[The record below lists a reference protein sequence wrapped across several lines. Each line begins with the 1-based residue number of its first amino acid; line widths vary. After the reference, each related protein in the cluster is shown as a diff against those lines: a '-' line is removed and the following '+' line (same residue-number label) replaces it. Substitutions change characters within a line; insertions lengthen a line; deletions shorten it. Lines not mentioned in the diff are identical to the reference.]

1 MAKLKAAMP
10 PDVAKALARVS
21 GGLYVVTAAHG
32 DARSAMIAS
41 WVAQAS
47 FEPLGLTVAVAK
59 DRAIESFMQA
69 SLLKKRRTHGV
80 WRGAR
85 PGGRA
90 ALLAWPCWPLRHP
103 FPAHAHAH
111 AQAHAHAHAHPRHT
125 TLQVGDR
132 FVLNCLPEG
141 GYAATM
147 KHFLQRFPPGADRF
161 AGVAWEPAP
170 CGAPILAAACAHVE
184 CRVVSR
190 MESADHYVTYA
201 AVTGGGVRD
210 GDVRTAVHRRK
221 ARRS

>member
-90 ALLAWPCWPLRHP
+90 ALLAWPCWPG
-103 FPAHAHAH
+103 PAGLSATPSPRTPTPTPKLTPTLTPTHATPPSRSAT
-111 AQAHAHAHAHPRHT
+111 ALCSTACPK
-125 TLQVGDR
+125 
-132 FVLNCLPEG
+132 
-141 GYAATM
+141 AAT
-147 KHFLQRFPPGADRF
+147 RPP
-161 AGVAWEPAP
+161 
-170 CGAPILAAACAHVE
+170 
-184 CRVVSR
+184 
-190 MESADHYVTYA
+190 
-201 AVTGGGVRD
+201 
-210 GDVRTAVHRRK
+210 
-221 ARRS
+221 